1 MEARTFQALATR
13 NPNGDKQLLI
23 VGGGVTGY
31 WAQEPMGI
39 SPSPRVWAPGE
50 LGVVVMSAQ
59 GWHGYFGGFKA
70 VYGDDM
76 ALAHDVA
83 LTARYLSDHRP
94 VDFRE
99 PATADLQALS
109 DGLGL
114 RLPTAAAED
123 GPCRILLDLSDAGRV
138 HAGTTWS
145 PRNRG
150 RATFRRKTTRRS
162 RLTNCRTVDKSL
174 SSPAARSSL

>member
-31 WAQEPMGI
+31 WAAEPMGA

-50 LGVVVMSAQ
+50 LAVVVMSAQ

-76 ALAHDVA
+76 ALAHDIA
-83 LTARYLSDHRP
+83 LTARYLSDRRP

-99 PATADLQALS
+99 PATADLQVLS

-114 RLPTAAAED
+114 RLP
-123 GPCRILLDLSDAGRV
+123 RLLLKTGRV
-138 HAGTTWS
+138 ESYSTFPTLAEYMRANLEPKKPG
-145 PRNRG
+145 PRNLQKKDNPPLQTHELPDG
-150 RATFRRKTTRRS
+150 RQ
-162 RLTNCRTVDKSL
+162 VVV
-174 SSPAARSSL
+174 